1 MTNEFQGKT
10 LSEAISKSLHGE
22 LETRQLRKDR
32 YNENKNILSGRPSIE
47 EIVDRVL
54 QQANLPDKVDWD
66 MARHYL
72 LGNGS
77 SRRLRD
83 FGILQAVQAHAETV
97 ALGRFRNQ
105 ILNKAIE
112 AARMGRSRFDDDF
125 ERPYDFGPV
134 QYSLGRATLK
144 GFFDGDVYMLEDRI
158 GARGDA
164 TIEFYDVYKDPAG
177 IEQTLNRVL
186 AKLGAGPHALDL
198 PDITGTRYE
207 ITDRWQIHVDIVQR

>member
-10 LSEAISKSLHGE
+10 LTEAISKSLHGE
-22 LETRQLRKDR
+22 LETRQLRKAQ
-32 YNENKNILSGRPSIE
+32 YSENKNILSGLPSIE
-47 EIVDRVL
+47 EIVDYVL
-54 QQANLPDKVDWD
+54 QQAGVSDPVDRD

-77 SRRLRD
+77 GRRLRD

-105 ILNKAIE
+105 ILDKAIE

-125 ERPYDFGPV
+125 ERPYDFLPV
-134 QYSLGRATLK
+134 QYSLGDATLK

-158 GARGDA
+158 GAKGDA
-164 TIEFYDVYKDPAG
+164 AIEFYDVYKDPLRV
-177 IEQTLNRVL
+177 EQTLNGVL

-207 ITDRWQIHVDIVQR
+207 ITDRWDIHIDILQP